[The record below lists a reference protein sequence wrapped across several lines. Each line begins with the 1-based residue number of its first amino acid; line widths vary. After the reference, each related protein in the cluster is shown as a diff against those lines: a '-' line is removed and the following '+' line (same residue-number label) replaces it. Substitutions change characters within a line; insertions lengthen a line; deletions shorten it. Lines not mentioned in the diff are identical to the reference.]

1 MYINPPSMQKSV
13 EKADLAG
20 VSRKSEVAERDHR
33 RYQYLFNSSPLHS
46 DKSLFRNVVSLVNQ
60 FISQIMRREG
70 TADFKSMDD
79 MADMRETHEV
89 RKVRGIA
96 DRMPRLVD
104 PSNPK
109 PQNDS
114 VFLGEAKDYPAPVLA
129 IEYNNMT
136 KPVFYEGNQ
145 VVARHLYLDCD
156 EKEISGQLVLNDGT
170 RLPIE
175 IMIFTAV

>member
-1 MYINPPSMQKSV
+1 MYINPPSVQKSV
-13 EKADLAG
+13 QKAGLAG
-20 VSRKSEVAERDHR
+20 ISRKSEVAERDHR
-33 RYQYLFNSSPLHS
+33 RYQYLFHSSPLHS
-46 DKSLFRNVVSLVNQ
+46 NKSLFRNVVSLVNQ
-60 FISQIMRREG
+60 FISQVMRREG
-70 TADFKSMDD
+70 ATHLTS
-79 MADMRETHEV
+79 MADTDQMTEV

-109 PQNDS
+109 PENDS

-129 IEYNNMT
+129 IEYDNMT

-145 VVARHLYLDCD
+145 VVARHLYLDCN
-156 EKEISGQLVLNDGT
+156 EKEISGKLVLNDGT

-175 IMIFTAV
+175 IIILTAV

>member
-1 MYINPPSMQKSV
+1 MYINPPGMHEPV
-13 EKADLAG
+13 VKAGLAG
-20 VSRKSEVAERDHR
+20 VERKADVGERDHR

-46 DKSLFRNVVSLVNQ
+46 NKSLYRHVVSMVNQ
-60 FISQIMRREG
+60 FISQIMGREG
-70 TADFKSMDD
+70 TTQQMTVD
-79 MADMRETHEV
+79 MGDQFVKV

-104 PSNPK
+104 PDNPK

-114 VFLGEAKDYPAPVLA
+114 VFLGEAKDYPTPVLA

-145 VVARHLYLDCD
+145 VVARHLHLDRNAG
-156 EKEISGQLVLNDGT
+156 EISGNLVLNDGS
-170 RLPIE
+170 RLPID
-175 IMIFTAV
+175 IMILTAV